1 MPELP
6 WQKADERIRLR
17 GVGILEWI
25 YDHKGPSDKVC
36 NDKDTALLRSSMGII
51 LCHPELLVEDAFLEL
66 TSVLSVGVVGF
77 LNNRNMVTMLSHQE
91 QSGTVI

>member
-6 WQKADERIRLR
+6 WRKVDERIRLR
-17 GVGILEWI
+17 GVGILERI
-25 YDHKGPSDKVC
+25 YDHKGPGDKVC
-36 NDKDTALLRSSMGII
+36 NDKDTALLRSSMVIV

-66 TSVLSVGVVGF
+66 DSLLSVGVIGF
-77 LNNRNMVTMLSHQE
+77 LNNRNMVTVLSHQE